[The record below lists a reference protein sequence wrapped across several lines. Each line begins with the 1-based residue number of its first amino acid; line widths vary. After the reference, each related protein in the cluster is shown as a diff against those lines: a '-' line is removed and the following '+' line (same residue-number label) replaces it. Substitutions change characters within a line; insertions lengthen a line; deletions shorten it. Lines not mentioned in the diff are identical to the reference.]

1 MYCDATLFF
10 DTRLEALS
18 VCETNIISLPSP
30 EQASNLGYGIRLI
43 TSASTDLIFRES
55 SSVSSSTKSFS
66 GCQICIIRLE
76 CGMTIRTNNIKIKS
90 DISSC
95 SQIPAIELRLSLPDP
110 LQSLIMEIPPLEDL
124 PLFTTKA
131 EAGAN
136 FLGTVRK
143 ELISSPQFA
152 KSTNW
157 WTSHV
162 LLEKT

>member
-1 MYCDATLFF
+1 
-10 DTRLEALS
+10 
-18 VCETNIISLPSP
+18 
-30 EQASNLGYGIRLI
+30 
-43 TSASTDLIFRES
+43 
-55 SSVSSSTKSFS
+55 
-66 GCQICIIRLE
+66 
-76 CGMTIRTNNIKIKS
+76 MTIRTNNIKIRS